1 METRLHLLE
10 SFMARGSDGGTYKV
24 CGYERLARDESVGDG
39 EEHWEPTG
47 VAEYRLQ
54 DGRHVEAYRDG
65 SLHVAGTGIALA
77 PMAQAPASAAH

>member
-10 SFMARGSDGGTYKV
+10 SFLARGSDGGTYKV
-24 CGYERLARDESVGDG
+24 CAYERLARDESLRNG

-54 DGRHVEAYRDG
+54 DGRFIEARRDG
-65 SLHVAGTGIALA
+65 SLRVAGSGVALA
-77 PMAQAPASAAH
+77 PMADGS